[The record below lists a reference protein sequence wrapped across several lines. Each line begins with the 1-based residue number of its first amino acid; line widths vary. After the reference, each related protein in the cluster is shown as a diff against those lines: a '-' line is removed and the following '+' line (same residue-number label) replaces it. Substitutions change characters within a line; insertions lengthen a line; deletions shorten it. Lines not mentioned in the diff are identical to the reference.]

1 MARVKAKP
9 KPARSGVWL
18 TQKMEAT
25 GLLID
30 LCRGLGAEIRVLP
43 LDRIR
48 ITGDEISPMVL
59 WPLGK
64 LCTLFASDIVRK
76 LHGGG

>member
-1 MARVKAKP
+1 MTRIKPKP
-9 KPARSGVWL
+9 KPARSGAWL
-18 TQKMEAT
+18 TQRMEAV
-25 GLLID
+25 GLLVD
-30 LCRGLGAEIRVLP
+30 LARGLGAEIRVLP

-76 LHGGG
+76 LHGRG